1 MDFRYDS
8 TFAQQLVEVA
18 DETNRVNCELTVEK
32 ALEQIKSDCI
42 LEAKLGRYSFILS
55 RDKYIRIYD
64 TSYPKLMFKT
74 LCDKLG
80 KLGLSVNEIKRESFS
95 PVEYI
100 VNFKNITGEDGSD
113 EKH

>member
-8 TFAQQLVEVA
+8 TFAQQLIEVA
-18 DETNRVNCELTVEK
+18 DMANRESCELTVEK
-32 ALEQIKSDCI
+32 VLEQIKSDCI
-42 LEAKLGRYSFILS
+42 LEAKLGRYYFILS

-64 TSYPKLMFKT
+64 TEYPDIMLRT
-74 LCDKLG
+74 LRDKLG
-80 KLGLSVNEIKRESFS
+80 KLGLSVDAVRRESFS
-95 PVEYI
+95 SVEYI

>member
-18 DETNRVNCELTVEK
+18 DEANRVNCEITVDK

-42 LEAKLGRYSFILS
+42 LEAKLGRYSFVLS
-55 RDKYIRIYD
+55 RDKYIHIYD
-64 TSYPKLMFKT
+64 TSYPKLMLKT
-74 LCDKLG
+74 LRDKLG
-80 KLGLSVNEIKRESFS
+80 KLGLGVDAVRRESFS
-95 PVEYI
+95 SVEYI

>member
-18 DETNRVNCELTVEK
+18 DEANRTNCELTVEK

-42 LEAKLGRYSFILS
+42 LEAKLGRYSFILG

-64 TSYPKLMFKT
+64 TRYPKLMFKT
-74 LCDKLG
+74 LRDKLG
-80 KLGLSVNEIKRESFS
+80 ELGLSVNEIKQESFS
-95 PVEYI
+95 SVEYI
-100 VNFKNITGEDGSD
+100 VNFKNIT
-113 EKH
+113 

>member
-1 MDFRYDS
+1 MDFRYDQ

-42 LEAKLGRYSFILS
+42 LEAKLGRYYFILS

-64 TSYPKLMFKT
+64 TEYPDIMLKILR
-74 LCDKLG
+74 DKLG
-80 KLGLSVNEIKRESFS
+80 NLGLSVNEIKRESFS

-100 VNFKNITGEDGSD
+100 VNFKNIAGEDDSN